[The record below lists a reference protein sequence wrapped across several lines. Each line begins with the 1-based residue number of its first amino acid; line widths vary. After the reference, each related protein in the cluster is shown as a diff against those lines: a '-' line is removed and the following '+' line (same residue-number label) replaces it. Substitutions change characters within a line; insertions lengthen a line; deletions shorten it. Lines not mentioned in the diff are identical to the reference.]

1 MPQLM
6 QDHMEKAQSMG
17 IKIVGQYLLFGQ
29 YDWIYLLEAPDD
41 ETITMAMLQLVAM
54 GLVTS
59 ETLRAFDLNSCAQM
73 FANLT

>member
-1 MPQLM
+1 
-6 QDHMEKAQSMG
+6 MEKAQSMG

-41 ETITMAMLQLVAM
+41 ETITMAMLGLVAQ

-59 ETLRAFDLNSCAQM
+59 ETLRAFDLNACKAM
-73 FANLT
+73 FAKMS